1 MDGTIRNILL
11 SAIIGDALGSGVDG
25 FTKGHI
31 HARYRDMDDYIDPEE
46 ALKGRLDMWRKPG
59 LYSSISQFMLILSM
73 ACARRG
79 ACIDYFGRSVA
90 GSPEVSGY
98 GPGVFRHPDG
108 IEQNFISRMKDEQEK
123 SNVPTSPGVRIIP
136 ALLPLSF
143 RNNSE
148 MEHMTDVIS
157 YVRLFTHDLPTMA
170 SSLLFSSL
178 LRTLVRGDN
187 SSSDPVLKSLET
199 SSAMAEAIESNSAG
213 IFALAEIPVSSFRK
227 SET

>member
-46 ALKGRLDMWRKPG
+46 ALKGRLNMWRKPG

-136 ALLPLSF
+136 ALLPDRKSTRL
-143 RNNSE
+143 NSS
-148 MEHMTDVIS
+148 HGYIS
-157 YVRLFTHDLPTMA
+157 YAVFCFEKKLELVRLFDAISGRPHAVHQLTRP
-170 SSLLFSSL
+170 LF
-178 LRTLVRGDN
+178 
-187 SSSDPVLKSLET
+187 
-199 SSAMAEAIESNSAG
+199 I
-213 IFALAEIPVSSFRK
+213 
-227 SET
+227 